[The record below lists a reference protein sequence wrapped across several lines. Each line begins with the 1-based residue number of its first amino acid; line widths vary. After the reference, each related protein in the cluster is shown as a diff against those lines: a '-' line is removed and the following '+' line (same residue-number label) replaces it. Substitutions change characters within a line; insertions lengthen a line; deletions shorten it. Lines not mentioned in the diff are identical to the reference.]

1 MNRSPSSA
9 PSPYDPSRF
18 VLVGPVAAGKTT
30 LFNALIGRE
39 AAAMKTQAL
48 DYENGIVDTPGEFFS
63 HPRLHHALIN
73 TVADARSVV
82 YVHGATDFDYRL
94 PPGLLEVNA
103 DKRLMAAITKI
114 DLPDADPQRVEALLR
129 AGGFSAPI
137 FRVSVF
143 RPETLVPFKRHLFEQ
158 ERQDDHEATH

>member
-1 MNRSPSSA
+1 
-9 PSPYDPSRF
+9 
-18 VLVGPVAAGKTT
+18 
-30 LFNALIGRE
+30 
-39 AAAMKTQAL
+39 MKTQAL